1 MTSTQQFIVALMIVL
16 VPVVIPA
23 VIKIIFEI
31 KAQKIANLKAFSE
44 RYKDTI
50 AQLCLS
56 AESLFK
62 EGNGELKYEWVLSKV
77 APIVHLPESQ
87 LKGLIELVLAQ
98 TKASLKE
105 EWDKIGTTKPNEP
118 NA

>member
-87 LKGLIELVLAQ
+87 LKGLIELV
-98 TKASLKE
+98 
-105 EWDKIGTTKPNEP
+105 
-118 NA
+118 

>member
-1 MTSTQQFIVALMIVL
+1 MTPTQQFIIALITVL
-16 VPVVIPA
+16 IPIIIPT
-23 VIKIIFEI
+23 VIKIIFEV
-31 KAQKIANLKAFSE
+31 KAQKIANLKALSE
-44 RYKDTI
+44 QYKDTI

-62 EGNGELKYEWVLSKV
+62 EGRGELKYEWVLSKV
-77 APIVHLPESQ
+77 APIVHLPEPQ

-105 EWDKIGTTKPNEP
+105 EWDKIGEPDKPSNP
-118 NA
+118 

>member
-50 AQLCLS
+50 AQLCSS

-62 EGNGELKYEWVLSKV
+62 EGNGEAKYEWVLSKV
-77 APIVHLPESQ
+77 APMVHLPQEQ

-105 EWDKIGTTKPNEP
+105 EWDKIGEPDKPSNP
-118 NA
+118 